1 MKNSNKKFNVAGDFN
16 PTFFIM
22 KYVKS
27 TSYFKYSLRKPHD
40 ANQK

>member
-22 KYVKS
+22 KYVKVQVILS
-27 TSYFKYSLRKPHD
+27 IV
-40 ANQK
+40 